1 MLQYHSLLVNT
12 VNVLSHRLSIGHSC
26 KGLLCSIRR
35 ETHREGGFLLMANQK
50 FFKSL
55 LVLVST
61 LFLSL
66 PTMAQRDFSNVDIVA
81 NHVAGSFYYLQ
92 GAGGNIGLSIGDD
105 GVVMIDDQFA
115 PLTDKILEAIREL
128 NDGEIRFVINTHVHP
143 DHTGGNENL
152 GNMGILILARD
163 EVRVRLSAS
172 QPESA
177 LPVLTYSD
185 AITIHLNGEEVYAF
199 PVPPAHTDGDTFIHF
214 RDSDVIHAGD
224 VFRTTA
230 FPVIDTN
237 NGGTLDGT
245 LRALGVLIGTAGPD
259 TKIVPGH
266 GEVSSRMDVM
276 GFRDMILDVKS
287 KVAPMVERGLSYEEV
302 ASANPTSAYNARYGD
317 SERFLRAVYSELGGL
332 D

>member
-1 MLQYHSLLVNT
+1 M
-12 VNVLSHRLSIGHSC
+12 I
-26 KGLLCSIRR
+26 
-35 ETHREGGFLLMANQK
+35 NQK
-50 FFKSL
+50 FFKLL
-55 LVLVST
+55 LVLVSI

-66 PTMAQRDFSNVDIVA
+66 PAMGQRDLSGVDIVA

-92 GAGGNIGLSIGDD
+92 GAGGNIGLSIGED

-128 NDGEIRFVINTHVHP
+128 NHGEIRFVINTHVHP

-172 QPESA
+172 QPKEA

-199 PVPPAHTDGDTFIHF
+199 PVAPAHTDGDTFIHF
-214 RDSDVIHAGD
+214 KNSDVIHAGD

-245 LRALGVLIGTAGPD
+245 LEALGTLVGKAGPD

-266 GEVSSRMDVM
+266 GEVSSRTDVM

-287 KVAPMVERGLSYEEV
+287 KVVSMVERGLSYEEV
-302 ASANPTSAYNARYGD
+302 AAANPTSAYNGRYGD
-317 SERFLRAVYSELGGL
+317 PERFLRAVYSELGGIE
-332 D
+332 

>member
-1 MLQYHSLLVNT
+1 M
-12 VNVLSHRLSIGHSC
+12 I
-26 KGLLCSIRR
+26 
-35 ETHREGGFLLMANQK
+35 NQK

-55 LVLVST
+55 LALVSI
-61 LFLSL
+61 LVLSL
-66 PTMAQRDFSNVDIVA
+66 PAMAQRDLSGVDIVA

-92 GAGGNIGLSIGDD
+92 GAGGNIGLSIGED

-115 PLTDKILEAIREL
+115 PLTDKILGAIREL

-163 EVRVRLSAS
+163 EVRVRLRAS
-172 QPESA
+172 LPKEA

-199 PVPPAHTDGDTFIHF
+199 PVAPAHTDGDTFIHF
-214 RDSDVIHAGD
+214 RNSDVIHAGD

-245 LRALGVLIGTAGPD
+245 LEALGTLVGKSGPD

-266 GEVSSRMDVM
+266 GEVSSRTEVM

-287 KVAPMVERGLSYEEV
+287 KVAPMVERGLNYEEV
-302 ASANPTSAYNARYGD
+302 AAANPTSAYNARYGD
-317 SERFLRAVYSELGGL
+317 PERFLRAVYSELGGIE
-332 D
+332 